1 MSGDGFARGHQLAR
15 VLGVGIPLAIFL
27 VWWSISGNDGD
38 VVAATVVSARIIADE
53 GKTALVLV
61 DEGKQ
66 VRILKPRNAAKG
78 DPLRMTRT
86 QYESGELRYT
96 PLP

>member
-1 MSGDGFARGHQLAR
+1 MSGDGFARGHQVAR
-15 VLGVGIPLAIFL
+15 VLGIGIPMAIFL

-38 VVAATVVSARIIADE
+38 VVATTVVTARIIADE
-53 GKTALVLV
+53 GKTALVVV
-61 DEGKQ
+61 DEGKS
-66 VRILKPRNAAKG
+66 VRILKPRNAGEG
-78 DPLRMTRT
+78 DQLRMTRT